1 MTAADIDEV
10 RLRLEDERT
19 ALERELRQ
27 LTQVTRDPAATIGF
41 GKRVGEGTSD
51 AIGRIERVGQ
61 AEALATKLADVQRA
75 LAKLDDGSYGIC
87 DRCGATIPP
96 ERLEARPSSVLC
108 VPCSAGS

>member
-61 AEALATKLADVQRA
+61 AEALATKLADVERA
-75 LAKLDDGSYGIC
+75 LAKLDDGSYGVC
-87 DRCGATIPP
+87 DRCGATIPA

-108 VPCSAGS
+108 VRCSAGS

>member
-1 MTAADIDEV
+1 VTAADIDEV

-19 ALERELRQ
+19 ALDRELRQ

-75 LAKLDDGSYGIC
+75 LAKLDDGSYGVC

-108 VPCSAGS
+108 VRCSAGS

>member
-1 MTAADIDEV
+1 VTAADIDEV